1 MAEINTEKKQ
11 KRERTFVY
19 SKGCIL
25 VRAIFH
31 TLLPVKYHNPT
42 GMDREGPYMLLANH
56 QSWIDPVIIA
66 VGCRAHE
73 IRFVGKKEL
82 TKNKALAWLVTKLH
96 MITVDRHN
104 TDLQAMRQCN
114 QVLREG
120 KVLGIFPE
128 GTRHLPDMM
137 SEVET
142 GAAVLAFRSKALVL
156 PVYIQ
161 NKLKLFRRTHVYVGD
176 PMPLS
181 DLYEQG
187 MNADT
192 IQEMCSRIQHTFW
205 DMRKE
210 YQFTARKQKKK

>member
-1 MAEINTEKKQ
+1 MAEHTQVQTRKK
-11 KRERTFVY
+11 ERTFVY
-19 SKGCIL
+19 SKGCMV
-25 VRAIFH
+25 VRGIFH
-31 TLLPVKYHNPT
+31 TLLPVKYHNAQ

-82 TKNKALAWLVTKLH
+82 TKNKALAWLVRKLH

-104 TDLQAMRQCN
+104 TDMQAMRLCN
-114 QVLREG
+114 QVLKEG

-142 GAAVLAFRSKALVL
+142 GAAVLAFRAKATVL
-156 PVYIQ
+156 PVYVQ
-161 NKLKLFRRTHVYVGD
+161 SKLKLFRRTHVYVGD
-176 PMPLS
+176 PLS
-181 DLYEQG
+181 LADLYEQG
-187 MNADT
+187 MNTDT
-192 IQEMCSRIQHTFW
+192 IKEMCDRIQHTFW
-205 DMRKE
+205 DMREQYKD
-210 YQFTARKQKKK
+210 TARKMK